1 MFNSESLLING
12 DWSINLKIKGKCMTE
27 EIQEKDNFILFII
40 LIAATFIGGLLIV
53 KSSESDKFAPIKAQV
68 AEELKLMNIRVLN

>member
-1 MFNSESLLING
+1 
-12 DWSINLKIKGKCMTE
+12 MTE